1 MLADSAERMCE
12 LILLGGN
19 KMKQQKQTTT
29 TKSKNNHSSAI
40 PLLKS
45 NSVDILKML
54 IKNPYTTQEVSTKTG
69 IPIATCYR
77 IIKEMSSANLIY
89 ITDTLF
95 VKNSYANVYRS
106 VKARYTIQI
115 TDNNVTV
122 K

>member
-1 MLADSAERMCE
+1 M
-12 LILLGGN
+12 ILLGGN

-29 TKSKNNHSSAI
+29 KNNHSSAI

-54 IKNPYTTQEVSTKTG
+54 IKNPYTTQEVSAKTG
-69 IPIATCYR
+69 ISIATCYR

-89 ITDTLF
+89 IADTLF
-95 VKNSYANVYRS
+95 VNNAYANVYRS
-106 VKARYTIQI
+106 TKARYTIQI